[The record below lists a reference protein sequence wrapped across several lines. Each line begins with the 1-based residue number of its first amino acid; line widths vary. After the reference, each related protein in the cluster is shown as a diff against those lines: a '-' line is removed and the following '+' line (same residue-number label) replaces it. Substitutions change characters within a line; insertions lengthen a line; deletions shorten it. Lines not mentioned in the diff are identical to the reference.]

1 MSDHVYCGFP
11 FRKPVFSSS
20 SQEERLI
27 KPGYQD
33 PQKMRNKKQ
42 QDRDLVNERIR
53 FKEVLLIGPNGE
65 SMGVVP
71 TRVALQKS
79 LEMQLDLLCVSP
91 QANPPVC
98 RIVNYGK
105 YKFEKEKK
113 AKDMKKNQKNVEKKE
128 VRFSATT
135 DLHDLE
141 IKAKATLKFLSD
153 NMKVTARVF
162 IKGRMRSR
170 MDIVSEK
177 MNQFLNLI
185 KDQCVIEKEPTLDG
199 KYYSVELAPKS
210 NNKNKEGQKNA

>member
-1 MSDHVYCGFP
+1 
-11 FRKPVFSSS
+11 
-20 SQEERLI
+20 
-27 KPGYQD
+27 
-33 PQKMRNKKQ
+33 MRNKKQ

-177 MNQFLNLI
+177 MNQFLSLI